1 MRKWKTRQLKLL
13 ILMTILTVIPHL
25 PSCYAAEGYNHSYQ
39 LLDHP
44 NGSTYYKL
52 NVTVQQSLYEF
63 YKEKSHR
70 FNSDND
76 FAKFVTPYALEPIAH
91 CLLEIY
97 TDDEDFV
104 NGVLMIVHQIPYQAT
119 VSAKYPVETIV
130 ENNGDCDLLSY
141 IAASIIMAGGLDVV
155 LLYYETETHMNIGVS
170 LSYVPNDARQQAY
183 YTTYNQIRYYV
194 AECTGGNW
202 QTGWRV
208 GECPDDLKQASA
220 QIITLE
226 NCEQFAPGQVSATYK
241 TLETSTLSLTVSPT
255 YLTQGSTITL
265 SGQLQPTLQ
274 DRIVTIYIK
283 VNNSPWTVL
292 DTVTT
297 DSNGQFM
304 YAWKAET
311 AGMYNVRASWSGD
324 NNYMGVD
331 SPTRVMTVLS
341 VFFVLLLVITVI
353 LACVGVVAFLASRQP
368 QQEIQ
373 EPPTEISC

>member
-13 ILMTILTVIPHL
+13 ILMMILTVIPHL
-25 PSCYAAEGYNHSYQ
+25 PSCYAAESYNHSYQ

-76 FAKFVTPYALEPIAH
+76 FAKFVTPYALEPIAYS
-91 CLLEIY
+91 LLEIY

-104 NGVLMIVHQIPYQAT
+104 NGALMIVHQIPYQTT

-170 LSYVPNDARQQAY
+170 LSCVPNAARQQAY

-208 GECPDDLKQASA
+208 GECPDDLKHASA

-255 YLTQGSTITL
+255 YLAQGSTITL

-274 DRIVTIYIK
+274 SRIVTIYIK

-297 DSNGQFM
+297 DSNGQFT

-331 SPTRVMTVLS
+331 SPTRVITVLS

-353 LACVGVVAFLASRQP
+353 LACAGVVAFLASRQP
-368 QQEIQ
+368 RQEIQ